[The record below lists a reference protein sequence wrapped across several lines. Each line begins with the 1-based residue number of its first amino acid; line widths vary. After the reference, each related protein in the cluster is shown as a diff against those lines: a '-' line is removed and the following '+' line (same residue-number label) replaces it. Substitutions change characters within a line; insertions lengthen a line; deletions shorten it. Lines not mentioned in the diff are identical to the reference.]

1 MALTSDE
8 LTRLENLESGVAE
21 NFLRDA
27 RAEGYSIY
35 DMKDGFGDTF
45 ANENG
50 VDTATSTNETY
61 DASGDFYTNS
71 GLNMSLVSESES
83 VSGAFTPPSTAPT
96 NARMV
101 ILHKPVDSVTLN
113 TDAVLSVSR
122 DGGTTFTA
130 FTLTKVADHTDG
142 RETLTTED
150 MDISGQP
157 SGTDMIWKFETFNS
171 KEQQLHDVT
180 LQWR

>member
-1 MALTSDE
+1 VPLSLDQAF
-8 LTRLENLESGVAE
+8 RLETLEIGVAE

-27 RAEGYSIY
+27 RAEGYSVY
-35 DMKDGFGDTF
+35 DMKDGFGDAF
-45 ANENG
+45 VNENG
-50 VDTATSTNETY
+50 VDTTASTNETY
-61 DASGDFYTNS
+61 DSSGKFYTNS

-83 VSGAFTPPSTAPT
+83 VSGEFTPPSTAPD

-101 ILHKPVDSVTLN
+101 IMHKPVDVVTLN
-113 TDAVLSVSR
+113 TDAILSVSR

-150 MDISGQP
+150 LDISGQP
-157 SGTDMIWKFETFNS
+157 SGTDLIWKFETFNS
-171 KEQQLHDVT
+171 KEQELHDIT